1 MTIYSS
7 VIIPVYN
14 GGHTIGACLNALAHQ
29 SLDRRE
35 FEVIVV
41 DDGST
46 DTTASAVSRHPVH
59 LIRQTNQG
67 APAARNRGID
77 AARGQWVAFT
87 DADCVPSRTWL
98 ENLLKAVKKGTGPGS
113 VLGAAGRVIGY
124 GSETEASRFVD
135 LVGGLDSEPHL
146 AHPRYPFATFGNVMY
161 RRDALL
167 AAGGLDPRFHTY
179 DACDLHTRLMRK
191 CPGEFY
197 FEPGAVVLHHHR
209 PSWRAYW
216 RQQMGYGKGLG
227 QFYWH
232 YRNEIQWSAGR
243 EIRAW
248 LDLFPMAMAGMTSGK
263 TDESIVRR
271 GLFIKNLAQRFG
283 FVQTYFSRKEHK
295 RWRKNLFGN

>member
-1 MTIYSS
+1 MTIRIS

-14 GGHTIGACLNALAHQ
+14 GDPTIGACLNALAHQ
-29 SLDRRE
+29 SLDRCE
-35 FEVIVV
+35 FEVIVL

-46 DTTASAVSRHPVH
+46 DTTASVVSRHPVR
-59 LIRQTNQG
+59 LITQTNQG

-98 ENLLKAVKKGTGPGS
+98 ENLLKAVKKGTSPGS
-113 VLGAAGRVIGY
+113 ALGAAGRMIGY

-135 LVGGLDSEPHL
+135 LVGGLDSEAHL

-167 AAGGLDPRFHTY
+167 AVGGMDPRFYTY
-179 DACDLHTRLMRK
+179 DACDLHTRLLRS
-191 CPGEFY
+191 CPGEFH
-197 FEPGAVVLHHHR
+197 FEPRAVVLHHHR
-209 PSWRAYW
+209 PTWRAYW
-216 RQQMGYGKGLG
+216 RQQIGYGKGLG

-232 YRNEIQWSAGR
+232 YRNEIPWSVGQ

-248 LDLFPMAMAGMTSGK
+248 LDLFPMALAGIPLAK

-283 FVQTYFSRKEHK
+283 FVQTYFKRKEHR
-295 RWRKNLFGN
+295 RWRKDLFRN